1 MVVSV
6 SGTVPDST
14 LTPRQ
19 VRQKFS
25 PQTLAGLGDC
35 SYDSQTDTYSGDCG
49 DGNSTTI
56 DNTGGFYGTF
66 NPPVTFGGSTSTQ
79 PDGTCWPFDPSCGGG
94 TPVVQ
99 GATVNGGPYVDVLGN
114 IVTTYSDGTFSQI
127 SPSGKV
133 TSGRSS
139 SSMPS
144 SGSGAITPAQA
155 SAWPAMINALA
166 SAGVKLGTVAML
178 KPGQTLLPNGTVVG
192 TGQSVFGTSVN
203 SSFASIL
210 SNPMLLIGGF
220 GVLALALLAGGGR
233 R

>member
-6 SGTVPDST
+6 TGTVPDST

-19 VRQKFS
+19 VQQKFS
-25 PQTLAGLGDC
+25 PQTLAGLRGLGCDN
-35 SYDSQTDTYSGDCG
+35 YDFDSGACLD
-49 DGNSTTI
+49 DGSTTI
-56 DNTGGFYGTF
+56 DTWDPYGA
-66 NPPVTFGGSTSTQ
+66 PPVDFGALPYANQ
-79 PDGTCWPFDPSCGGG
+79 PDGSCWPFDPSCAGG
-94 TPVVQ
+94 TPVTH
-99 GATVNGGPYVDVLGN
+99 GATINGGPYLDIEGN

-133 TSGRSS
+133 TSGKSVVGTI
-139 SSMPS
+139 PS
-144 SGSGAITPAQA
+144 ATQGGSITQAQA
-155 SAWPAMINALA
+155 SAWPQMINALA

-178 KPGQTLLPNGTVVG
+178 QPGQTLLPNGTVVG

-203 SSFASIL
+203 SSLSSIF